1 VDGYILGFED
11 VSARTTVCIPGIHPI
26 TKKLKENDLQ
36 HDYSYSFES
45 LGNIKVVA
53 FWISSARPGKVDYTM
68 MAVPIIS
75 MTAVGPW
82 WKEGRTC
89 GQVIAYSPGKRY
101 QSRFYSS
108 RNMHVKSP
116 FQITLQR
123 INEAQ
128 AIQQQILLGKR
139 VLSSS
144 IGSDTSFSTANT
156 GHRVVDQNHNSSAPT
171 SHSQWLGKG
180 LCFLLG
186 SKCFTYNHYM
196 YYIHKHD
203 KRHVRFGFSFPIGS
217 YTFGIPLC
225 IAIWKLQSIVT
236 SYYPHLITVIQ
247 SHLHWLE
254 SFPVGFKLNVPLT
267 KQMGRAI
274 LLSLQYYPYYLLL
287 TLTIIIAFILVAS
300 IWLTVVG
307 HDPVPFISPINT
319 IALFLATG
327 LDLVQIITLPFI
339 GISSSVQSMH
349 HHLLQL
355 LRSLSLLLLSQKRNM
370 LRNYR
375 QDTME
380 YDFMQLLLGTI
391 IFVIGIF
398 LIPTFFVYTV
408 YTTLVFQLL
417 LSIVPASVVWLSYV
431 ILLVFPTQD
440 ILRSFS
446 ERIYSDIILTPLSST
461 NSIQNNVASYLIES
475 TRPVSPVSI
484 LATAYAKHL
493 QSYFSS
499 TFGYQLFFSLVF
511 GKQMTV
517 FSYWILTM
525 PNLKQ
530 S

>member
-1 VDGYILGFED
+1 MLGFED
-11 VSARTTVCIPGIHPI
+11 VSARTTVCLPGIHPI
-26 TKKLKENDLQ
+26 RKKLKENDLQ
-36 HDYSYSFES
+36 HDYSYSCDS
-45 LGNIKVVA
+45 LGDIKVVA
-53 FWISSARPGKVDYTM
+53 FWISSPSPGKVDYTM

-82 WKEGRTC
+82 WQEGRTY

-108 RNMHVKSP
+108 QNMHAKSP

-144 IGSDTSFSTANT
+144 TGRDASLSTAFV
-156 GHRVVDQNHNSSAPT
+156 GHKVVDQNHNFSAPT
-171 SHSQWLGKG
+171 SQSQWLGKG
-180 LCFLLG
+180 LCFLLE
-186 SKCFTYNHYM
+186 SKCFTYNHYL
-196 YYIHKHD
+196 YYMHKPD
-203 KRHVRFGFSFPIGS
+203 KSHVRFGLSFPIGS
-217 YTFGIPLC
+217 FTLGVPLC
-225 IAIWKLQSIVT
+225 ITIWKLQSFFT

-274 LLSLQYYPYYLLL
+274 LLSLQCYPYYLLL
-287 TLTIIIAFILVAS
+287 TFTTIIVFILVAS
-300 IWLTVVG
+300 MWLIVVG
-307 HDPVPFISPINT
+307 HDPVPFISPIT
-319 IALFLATG
+319 AITLFLATG
-327 LDLVQIITLPFI
+327 LDLVQIMTLPLI

-349 HHLLQL
+349 HHLLLL
-355 LRSLSLLLLSQKRNM
+355 LRSLSLLLLSQKRNI

-391 IFVIGIF
+391 LFVIGIF

-408 YTTLVFQLL
+408 YTTLVFQLI

-431 ILLVFPTQD
+431 ILVAFPTQD
-440 ILRSFS
+440 ILRCFS

-461 NSIQNNVASYLIES
+461 NSIQNNVTAYLIES
-475 TRPVSPVSI
+475 TRPISPVSI
-484 LATAYAKHL
+484 LATAYAKHI
-493 QSYFSS
+493 QSYLSS

-511 GKQMTV
+511 GKQMTL
-517 FSYWILTM
+517 FSYWILTL
-525 PNLKQ
+525 PTLKQ
-530 S
+530 